1 MSNAKSYER
10 VLGALVAE
18 ARVGR
23 IARVVTGDREDA
35 GWDKPRSHGG
45 RAWINGKEVG
55 DPNPRFAHLGRSHD

>member
-1 MSNAKSYER
+1 MSSAKSYER

-23 IARVVTGDREDA
+23 ISRVFTGAQRDG
-35 GWDKPRSHGG
+35 GWERPSGRGG

-55 DPNPRFAHLGRSHD
+55 DPDPRFAHLGRSHD

>member
-23 IARVVTGDREDA
+23 IARVVTGGQEDA
-35 GWDKPRSHGG
+35 GSDKSSPRSG

-55 DPNPRFAHLGRSHD
+55 DPDSRFAHLERSHD